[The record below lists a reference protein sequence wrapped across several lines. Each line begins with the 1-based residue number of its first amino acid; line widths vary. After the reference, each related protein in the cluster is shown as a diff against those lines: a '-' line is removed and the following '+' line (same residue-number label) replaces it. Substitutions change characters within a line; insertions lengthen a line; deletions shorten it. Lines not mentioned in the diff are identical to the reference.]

1 MGQFS
6 KRWEDL
12 DFSDNFIFCKVMKN
26 ERICKKM
33 LKILLDL
40 DVEKIEYMN
49 TEQQLENLYDS
60 KGIRMDLFIKGSDK
74 IIDLE
79 MQTGNYE
86 DLLLRSRYYQASADV
101 STVPRHTKY
110 RDLKE
115 LYIVFICK
123 EDPFSKGFAKY
134 TKKMS
139 FEEDEALR
147 YDDKTHT
154 VFYNCSAYKKAETKE
169 VQGVLEFI
177 YNLQASSDFAKEL
190 KDEYITAKQQ
200 AGARNEYMY
209 FSDILEEEK
218 EEARATG
225 LAEGKAEGIKENLEL
240 IARKMLQE
248 KCDIELIMKIT
259 NLDKEKILELE

>member
-1 MGQFS
+1 M
-6 KRWEDL
+6 
-12 DFSDNFIFCKVMKN
+12 C
-26 ERICKKM
+26 
-33 LKILLDL
+33 
-40 DVEKIEYMN
+40 
-49 TEQQLENLYDS
+49 
-60 KGIRMDLFIKGSDK
+60 
-74 IIDLE
+74 
-79 MQTGNYE
+79 
-86 DLLLRSRYYQASADV
+86 
-101 STVPRHTKY
+101 
-110 RDLKE
+110 
-115 LYIVFICK
+115 
-123 EDPFSKGFAKY
+123 
-134 TKKMS
+134 

-169 VQGVLEFI
+169 VQSVLEFI

-225 LAEGKAEGIKENLEL
+225 LAEGLAEGKAEGIAEGRAEGLVEGKAEGIKENLEL